1 MYFTPPEVLDN
12 RGYNDRS
19 DVWSI
24 GLIMLILLTGK
35 NPIQGIS
42 NKQTLQN
49 IQTKNLNI
57 QGMVDD
63 KILDEEAGVLLTKM
77 LTRDP
82 AKRITAVEAIN
93 DPWVIKYSKSKA
105 EDSSITQETRNR
117 VKETWNYYYLQ
128 TLCMRYFGIH
138 SLDSMNIDIIKN
150 KAEEQG
156 KQLTDLCS
164 YDELYNIL
172 STVSENSKET
182 VTFEL
187 DCTLSGMGIKSSKFQ
202 HLA

>member
-1 MYFTPPEVLDN
+1 MYFTPPEILEN
-12 RGYNDRS
+12 RGYNEKS

-24 GLIMLILLTGK
+24 GLIMFILLTGK
-35 NPIQGIS
+35 NPIQGIG

-57 QGMVDD
+57 QGLVND
-63 KILDEEAGVLLTKM
+63 KTIDEEAGDLLTKM
-77 LTRDP
+77 LCRDP
-82 AKRITAVEAIN
+82 VKRISAVEAIN

-105 EDSSITQETRNR
+105 EDSSITQETRDKVR
-117 VKETWNYYYLQ
+117 ETWNYYYLQ

-138 SLDSMNIDIIKN
+138 SLDSMNIDMIKS
-150 KAEEQG
+150 KAEEHG
-156 KQLTDLCS
+156 KQLGDLCT

-172 STVSENSKET
+172 LEVSENSKET

-187 DCTLSGMGIKSSKFQ
+187 DCTLSEMGIKSSK
-202 HLA
+202 LTL